1 MIIKTEAQTDRLILK
16 MKVKL
21 LNIYNLFMCCGLLL
35 VFRIIIDWDHVI
47 AIRFIS
53 DSYLNAIYVSNL
65 ISDLLDEL
73 KGETNRCIAV

>member
-1 MIIKTEAQTDRLILK
+1 
-16 MKVKL
+16 
-21 LNIYNLFMCCGLLL
+21 MCCGLLL

-73 KGETNRCIAV
+73 EGETNRCIAV